1 MGFIGA
7 KGEETFVNFHRT
19 SFKVCLIHTDLLALC
34 VTFLSSRRQTVFP
47 PHCHNV
53 LIPLLF
59 FFLGPGPAAAVAV
72 RCAALRSAEEV
83 LSQLARG

>member
-34 VTFLSSRRQTVFP
+34 VTFLSRRRQTVFP

-59 FFLGPGPAAAVAV
+59 FSSGRPAAAVGV